1 MPQPIKSWPELNT
14 EVRDMQ
20 DSIIS
25 RLKAVYY
32 MYLSAVSEVEQL
44 KNEIELLKKQIPIKS
59 KKGKL

>member
-32 MYLSAVSEVEQL
+32 MYLSAVSEVERL
-44 KNEIELLKKQIPIKS
+44 TNENEILKKQALQKP
-59 KKGKL
+59 KKGK